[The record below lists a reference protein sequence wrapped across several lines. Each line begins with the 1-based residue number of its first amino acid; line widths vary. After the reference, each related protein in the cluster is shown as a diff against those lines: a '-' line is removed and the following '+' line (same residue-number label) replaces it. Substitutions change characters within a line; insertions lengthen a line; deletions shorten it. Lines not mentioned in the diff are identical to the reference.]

1 MVDKYILD
9 GKRAVE
15 CHDLMAWAKWYET
28 GDRRVADETIDGVRV
43 STVFLSLDHSFG
55 EGPPMLFE
63 TMVFGGPMDQ
73 EQDRCTTWAEAEAM
87 HAAMVARVK
96 EQGSNAEVSGAGT
109 ASAGLPG

>member
-1 MVDKYILD
+1 MSDRYILD

-15 CHDLMAWAKWYET
+15 CDDLVTWAKWF
-28 GDRRVADETIDGVRV
+28 GDRKNRRVADETIDGVRV

-73 EQDRCTTWAEAEAM
+73 EQARCTTWDEAETM

-96 EQGSNAEVSGAGT
+96 EQGSNGPLNRRAD
-109 ASAGLPG
+109 